1 MNTKT
6 KPKKKSKVN
15 NIKESNSN
23 IIKRSEKKILSPNY
37 LNIEKTIEK
46 IPQYS
51 YRTNNEI
58 KNIIYKKESD
68 IFLKEKENNFPTS
81 LNRKYSYSKI
91 SINHNFEEKKG
102 NFNKLKINWS
112 HKNLNEAFKIKEK
125 SNDYV
130 NQINQLNQ
138 IINILFFYIK
148 KSEFEFYNKIKKV
161 YLEKNDF
168 IKKLEIENKILINE
182 NKNLKLK
189 LLELFY
195 YIKSYEKN
203 EMEINN
209 KKQKLYSQI
218 IKENIYLR
226 KSNSLIDKTDN
237 SLLIK
242 LNNEVLFQ
250 KEKKLID
257 KNINDNYLKLN
268 NVNNNQ
274 LIFENINNDDIN
286 LHKRQKTVFFNL
298 NEENMN
304 LNNKSISSE
313 SSINTII
320 NNNNLNDNDLLED
333 TLKEMTLNNKTL
345 KRNNN
350 SKRNILEL
358 EKKNLEINN
367 INNSLNSSSKKQQQ
381 LYYRLSKEENK
392 KILFTK

>member
-58 KNIIYKKESD
+58 KHIIYKKENE

-125 SNDYV
+125 SDYV

-168 IKKLEIENKILINE
+168 IKKLEIENKMLINE

-226 KSNSLIDKTDN
+226 KSNSLIDKIDN

-345 KRNNN
+345 KRNKN

>member
-37 LNIEKTIEK
+37 LNIEKTMEK

-58 KNIIYKKESD
+58 KHIIYKKENE

-125 SNDYV
+125 SDYV

-148 KSEFEFYNKIKKV
+148 KSEFEFYKRIKKV

-168 IKKLEIENKILINE
+168 IKKLEIENKMLINE

-195 YIKSYEKN
+195 YIKSYEKK

-226 KSNSLIDKTDN
+226 KSNSLIDKIDN

-250 KEKKLID
+250 KEKKLIE

-298 NEENMN
+298 NDETMN

-345 KRNNN
+345 KRNKN

>member
-37 LNIEKTIEK
+37 LNIEKTMEK

-58 KNIIYKKESD
+58 KNIIYKKEND

-125 SNDYV
+125 TNDYV

-168 IKKLEIENKILINE
+168 IKKLEIENKMLINE

-226 KSNSLIDKTDN
+226 KSNSLIDKIDN

-250 KEKKLID
+250 KEKKLIE

-298 NEENMN
+298 NEETMN

-345 KRNNN
+345 KRNKN

>member
-58 KNIIYKKESD
+58 KNIIYKKEND

-125 SNDYV
+125 TNDYV

-148 KSEFEFYNKIKKV
+148 KSEFEFYKRIKKV

-168 IKKLEIENKILINE
+168 IKKLEIENKMLINE

-226 KSNSLIDKTDN
+226 KSNSLIDKIDN

-250 KEKKLID
+250 KEKKLIE

-298 NEENMN
+298 NEETMN

-345 KRNNN
+345 KRNKN

>member
-58 KNIIYKKESD
+58 KNIIYKKENE

-125 SNDYV
+125 TNDYV

-168 IKKLEIENKILINE
+168 IKKLEIENKMLINE

-226 KSNSLIDKTDN
+226 KSNSLIDKIDN

-250 KEKKLID
+250 KEKKLIE

-298 NEENMN
+298 NEETMN

-345 KRNNN
+345 KRNKN

>member
-37 LNIEKTIEK
+37 LNIEKTMEK

-58 KNIIYKKESD
+58 KNIIYKKENY

-125 SNDYV
+125 TNDYV

-168 IKKLEIENKILINE
+168 IKKLEIENKMLINE

-226 KSNSLIDKTDN
+226 KSNSLIDKIDN

-345 KRNNN
+345 KRNKN

>member
-1 MNTKT
+1 M
-6 KPKKKSKVN
+6 
-15 NIKESNSN
+15 
-23 IIKRSEKKILSPNY
+23 
-37 LNIEKTIEK
+37 
-46 IPQYS
+46 
-51 YRTNNEI
+51 
-58 KNIIYKKESD
+58 
-68 IFLKEKENNFPTS
+68 
-81 LNRKYSYSKI
+81 
-91 SINHNFEEKKG
+91 
-102 NFNKLKINWS
+102 
-112 HKNLNEAFKIKEK
+112 
-125 SNDYV
+125 
-130 NQINQLNQ
+130 
-138 IINILFFYIK
+138 
-148 KSEFEFYNKIKKV
+148 
-161 YLEKNDF
+161 
-168 IKKLEIENKILINE
+168 LINE

-226 KSNSLIDKTDN
+226 KSNSLIDKIDN

-345 KRNNN
+345 KRNKN

>member
-58 KNIIYKKESD
+58 KNIIYKKENE

-125 SNDYV
+125 SDYV

-168 IKKLEIENKILINE
+168 IKKLEIENKMLINE

-226 KSNSLIDKTDN
+226 KSNSLIDKIDN

-345 KRNNN
+345 KRNKN

>member
-37 LNIEKTIEK
+37 LNIEKTMEK

-58 KNIIYKKESD
+58 KNIIYKKENE

-148 KSEFEFYNKIKKV
+148 KSEFEFYKRIKKV

-168 IKKLEIENKILINE
+168 IKKLEIENKMLINE

-226 KSNSLIDKTDN
+226 KSNSLIDKIDN

-250 KEKKLID
+250 KEKKLIE

-298 NEENMN
+298 NEETMN

-345 KRNNN
+345 KRNKN

>member
-37 LNIEKTIEK
+37 LNIEKTMEK

-58 KNIIYKKESD
+58 KNIIYKKENY

-125 SNDYV
+125 TNDYV

-148 KSEFEFYNKIKKV
+148 KSEFEFYKRIKKV

-168 IKKLEIENKILINE
+168 IKKLEIENKMLINE

-226 KSNSLIDKTDN
+226 KSNSLIDKIDN

-250 KEKKLID
+250 KEKKLIE

-345 KRNNN
+345 KRNKN

>member
-58 KNIIYKKESD
+58 KNIIYKKEND

-125 SNDYV
+125 TNDYV

-161 YLEKNDF
+161 YLEKNVF
-168 IKKLEIENKILINE
+168 IKKLEIENKMLINE

-226 KSNSLIDKTDN
+226 KSNSLIDKIDN

-298 NEENMN
+298 NEETMN

-345 KRNNN
+345 KRNKN

>member
-37 LNIEKTIEK
+37 LNIEKTMEK

-58 KNIIYKKESD
+58 KNIIYKKENY

-125 SNDYV
+125 TNDYV

-168 IKKLEIENKILINE
+168 IKKLEIENKMLINE

-226 KSNSLIDKTDN
+226 KSNSLIDKIDN

-250 KEKKLID
+250 KEKKLIE

-298 NEENMN
+298 NEETMN

-345 KRNNN
+345 KRNKN

>member
-37 LNIEKTIEK
+37 LNIEKTMEK

-58 KNIIYKKESD
+58 KNIIYKKEND

-125 SNDYV
+125 TNDYV

-161 YLEKNDF
+161 YLEKNVF
-168 IKKLEIENKILINE
+168 IKKLEIENKMLINE

-226 KSNSLIDKTDN
+226 KSNSLIDKIDN

-250 KEKKLID
+250 KEKKLIE

-298 NEENMN
+298 NEETMN

-345 KRNNN
+345 KRNKN

>member
-1 MNTKT
+1 MNIKT

-37 LNIEKTIEK
+37 LNIEKTMEK

-58 KNIIYKKESD
+58 KNIIYKKEND

-125 SNDYV
+125 TNDYV

-148 KSEFEFYNKIKKV
+148 KSEFEFYKRIKKV

-168 IKKLEIENKILINE
+168 IKKLEIENKMLINE

-226 KSNSLIDKTDN
+226 KSNSLIDKIDN

-298 NEENMN
+298 NEETMN

-345 KRNNN
+345 KRNKN

-358 EKKNLEINN
+358 EKK
-367 INNSLNSSSKKQQQ
+367 
-381 LYYRLSKEENK
+381 
-392 KILFTK
+392 T

>member
-37 LNIEKTIEK
+37 LNIEKTMEK

-58 KNIIYKKESD
+58 KNIIYKKEND

-125 SNDYV
+125 TNDYV

-148 KSEFEFYNKIKKV
+148 KSEFEFYKRIKKV

-168 IKKLEIENKILINE
+168 IKKLEIENKMLINE

-226 KSNSLIDKTDN
+226 KSNSLIDKIDN

-250 KEKKLID
+250 KEKKLIE

-298 NEENMN
+298 NEEKMN

-345 KRNNN
+345 KRNKN

>member
-91 SINHNFEEKKG
+91 NINHNFEEKKG

-226 KSNSLIDKTDN
+226 KSNSLIDKIDN

>member
-1 MNTKT
+1 MNTK
-6 KPKKKSKVN
+6 KKQKKKSKVN

-37 LNIEKTIEK
+37 LNIEKTMEK

-58 KNIIYKKESD
+58 KNIIYKKEND

-125 SNDYV
+125 TNDYV

-148 KSEFEFYNKIKKV
+148 KSEFEFYKRIKKV

-168 IKKLEIENKILINE
+168 IKKLEIENKMLINE

-226 KSNSLIDKTDN
+226 KSNSLIDKIDN

-250 KEKKLID
+250 KEKKLIE

-298 NEENMN
+298 NEETMN

-345 KRNNN
+345 KRNKN

>member
-37 LNIEKTIEK
+37 LNIEKTMEK

-58 KNIIYKKESD
+58 KNIIYKKENY

-125 SNDYV
+125 TNDYV

-148 KSEFEFYNKIKKV
+148 KSEFEFYKRIKKV

-168 IKKLEIENKILINE
+168 IKKLEIENKMLINE

-226 KSNSLIDKTDN
+226 KSNSLIDKIDN

-345 KRNNN
+345 KRNKN

>member
-58 KNIIYKKESD
+58 KHIIYKKENE

-125 SNDYV
+125 SDYV

-168 IKKLEIENKILINE
+168 IKKLEIENKMLINE

-226 KSNSLIDKTDN
+226 KSNSLIDKIDN

-345 KRNNN
+345 KRNKN

-381 LYYRLSKEENK
+381 LYYRLSKEDNK

>member
-37 LNIEKTIEK
+37 LNIEKTMEK

-58 KNIIYKKESD
+58 KNIIYKKEND

-125 SNDYV
+125 TNDYV

-161 YLEKNDF
+161 YLEKNVF
-168 IKKLEIENKILINE
+168 IKKLEIENKMLINE

-226 KSNSLIDKTDN
+226 KSNSLIDKIDN

-250 KEKKLID
+250 KEKKLIE

-298 NEENMN
+298 NEEKMN

-345 KRNNN
+345 KRNKN